1 MLLKL
6 HDAAVSPLW
15 SDLNL
20 EVSPGEFIAILGPNG
35 AGKSTLL
42 HTILG
47 TRKLSHG
54 TVEATDAIGFIPQQR
69 MFPIDLPMR
78 AKDLVG
84 LSLAHGVFRGRSARS
99 SAILDLLR
107 EVEGEHLADMR
118 VGKLSGGQQQLV
130 RQAQAFARAPKLLLC
145 DEPLLS
151 LDPGVQQRTVA
162 RLEQRRREHGTSV
175 LFVTHGINPILNV
188 VTRVLYLGP
197 YGHTLGEVGEVM
209 RSEVLSELYRT
220 RVDVLNVDGR
230 LVVV

>member
-1 MLLKL
+1 MILKFT
-6 HDAAVSPLW
+6 DASVDPLW
-15 SDLNL
+15 LGLNL
-20 EVSPGEFIAILGPNG
+20 EVEPGEFIAILGPNG

-47 TRKLSHG
+47 TRKLSSG
-54 TVEATDAIGFIPQQR
+54 SVEATSAVGFIPQQR

-84 LSLAHGVFRGRSARS
+84 LSLAHGVMSGRRASKSAGCARS
-99 SAILDLLR
+99 RAS
-107 EVEGEHLADMR
+107 ADMR

-130 RQAQAFARAPKLLLC
+130 RQAQAFASDPKLLLC

-151 LDPGVQQRTVA
+151 LDPGAQQRTVA
-162 RLEQRRREHGTSV
+162 RLDARRREHDTAI

-188 VTRVLYLGP
+188 VNRVLYIAP

-209 RSEVLSELYRT
+209 RSDVLSELYRT
-220 RVDVLNVDGR
+220 KVNVIEVDGR
-230 LVVV
+230 LIVV